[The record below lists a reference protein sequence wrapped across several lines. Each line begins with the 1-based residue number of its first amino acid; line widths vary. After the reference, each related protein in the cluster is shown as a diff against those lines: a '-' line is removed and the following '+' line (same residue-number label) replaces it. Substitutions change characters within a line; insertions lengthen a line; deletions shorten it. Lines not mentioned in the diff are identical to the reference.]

1 MKLKVLFRYRSNL
14 AQYEAGTVIDV
25 DLETAKFLDRD
36 APGCF
41 EVFESEP
48 EPETKEL
55 DQPPADKMIDQEK
68 TGRGRPKTK

>member
-1 MKLKVLFRYRSNL
+1 MKLKVLLNYKSNV
-14 AQYEAGTVIDV
+14 AQYVAGVV
-25 DLETAKFLDRD
+25 TAELDQKTTEFLLRD

-41 EVFESEP
+41 EVFELEP
-48 EPETKEL
+48 EAKEL

>member
-1 MKLKVLFRYRSNL
+1 MKLKVLLNYKSNV
-14 AQYEAGTVIDV
+14 AQYVAGVV
-25 DLETAKFLDRD
+25 TAELDQKTAEFLLRD

-41 EVFESEP
+41 EVFEP
-48 EPETKEL
+48 EPEAKEL